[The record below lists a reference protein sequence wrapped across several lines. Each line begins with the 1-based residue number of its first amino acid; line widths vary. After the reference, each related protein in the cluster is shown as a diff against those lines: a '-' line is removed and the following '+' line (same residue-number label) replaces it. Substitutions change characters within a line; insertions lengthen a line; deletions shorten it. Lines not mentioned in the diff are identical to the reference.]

1 MHFKQIYKQVRKK
14 GTQINVF
21 EKTRWVKHAELQVQ
35 NGNEIKKNTPS
46 MTFHFR
52 IKCSLRS
59 Y

>member
-46 MTFHFR
+46 MTFYFHM
-52 IKCSLRS
+52 K
-59 Y
+59 